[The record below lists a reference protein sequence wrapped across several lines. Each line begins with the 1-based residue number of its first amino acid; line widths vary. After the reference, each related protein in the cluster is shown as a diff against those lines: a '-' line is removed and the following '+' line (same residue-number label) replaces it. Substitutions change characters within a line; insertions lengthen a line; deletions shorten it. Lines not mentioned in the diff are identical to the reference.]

1 MIYKEGQFVN
11 LKDGIDIVNYGW
23 YATHEEVK
31 IVSGVSVAQLE
42 GVKNMY
48 IVESKEGQRV
58 LVYEEEV
65 EVLN

>member
-1 MIYKEGQFVN
+1 MTYKEGQFVN

-23 YATHEEVK
+23 YAAREEVK

-65 EVLN
+65 EVLR

>member
-1 MIYKEGQFVN
+1 MSYKEGQFVN

-23 YATHEEVK
+23 YVAHEEVR
-31 IVSGVSVAQLE
+31 IVSGVSVAQIE
-42 GVKNMY
+42 GIKNMY

-65 EVLN
+65 EVLS